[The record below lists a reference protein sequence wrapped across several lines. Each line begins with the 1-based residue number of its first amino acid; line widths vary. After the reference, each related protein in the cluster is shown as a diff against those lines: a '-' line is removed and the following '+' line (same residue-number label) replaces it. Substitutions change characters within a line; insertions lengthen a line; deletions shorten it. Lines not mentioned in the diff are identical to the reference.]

1 MDAQKLKQK
10 RGERRKRRVRK
21 GIRGT
26 AAKPRLSVFRSNFHI
41 YAQLIDDEAQVTL
54 AAASTST
61 KGAKVAKGWN
71 IAAAL
76 TVGKAI
82 AEAAKAKGIAEAA
95 FDRGPFRFH
104 GRVKAVARAATDHGL
119 KCTGAEEAPKPAKDA
134 KPPADAKKDGGAKKE
149 KKDKKAEAT
158 A

>member
-26 AAKPRLSVFRSNFHI
+26 ATKPRLSVFRSNFHI

-71 IAAAL
+71 ITAAL
-76 TVGKAI
+76 VVGKAI
-82 AEAAKAKGIAEAA
+82 AEAAKAKGIGEAA

-104 GRVKAVARAATDHGL
+104 GRVKAVARAATDNGL
-119 KCTGAEEAPKPAKDA
+119 KCTGAEEASKPAKDA

-149 KKDKKAEAT
+149 KKEKKAEAT